1 MLALQERT
9 NVRYVLMMNT
19 NDHLYGDNKS
29 DIKGD
34 PGQGEDE
41 HQQADHDRLC
51 GEHINCHGSHIQPVA
66 LDQTQVILKTP
77 IFQVFH
83 CKHIHYHGSRVFTH
97 STTLK
102 TQVTSNAP
110 PKKHVST

>member
-1 MLALQERT
+1 MSFI
-9 NVRYVLMMNT
+9 LMMT
-19 NDHLYGDNKS
+19 C
-29 DIKGD
+29 KGD
-34 PGQGEDE
+34 SWEGQDE